1 MRCYD
6 VYGGENQI
14 FSVTSTINPFIIVPD
29 LTFLIW
35 KQKMKYTTTL
45 LSFLATKALGF
56 APPGHNVNKLQ
67 NQYTLR
73 AGKQQQQALFASV
86 DESEYDLS
94 LFSPCK
100 INLFLRIIQKRPDGF
115 HDLASL
121 FQTIGFGDMLHL
133 KLQDES
139 SESDTFE
146 CNMEGVPTDKSNLV
160 IRALDLVRTKTGNED
175 KFFKAN
181 LVKQVPAQA
190 GLGGGSG
197 NAAAAMWGA
206 NELLGKPANLEQ
218 LVEWSGDLGSDI
230 TFFLSEGTAYCTGR
244 GEIMTP
250 VDPLPDGTKVCIVKP
265 DIGLSTPEVFRALD
279 YDQLSTIDPEELLDT
294 FMSKG
299 AIDAGTAAYVNDL
312 EQPAFDC
319 LPELKRLKDEL
330 KQVEG
335 FDHVMMS
342 GSGTSIFCIGEPTNQ
357 EDFMKEF
364 DERKGINVF
373 PAEFTSRKEGQWFE
387 NKM

>member
-1 MRCYD
+1 MR
-6 VYGGENQI
+6 NI
-14 FSVTSTINPFIIVPD
+14 SIAAL
-29 LTFLIW
+29 LTF
-35 KQKMKYTTTL
+35 
-45 LSFLATKALGF
+45 ATSVAAF
-56 APPGHNVNKLQ
+56 APNINININSLSQLQ
-67 NQYTLR
+67 RQYIHRSSSTPQSLSS
-73 AGKQQQQALFASV
+73 SV

-100 INLFLRIIQKRPDGF
+100 INLFLRIIGKRPDGF

-121 FQTIGFGDMLHL
+121 FQTISFGDMLYLSL
-133 KLQDES
+133 KLDEDS
-139 SESDTFE
+139 SDADADADTFE

-160 IRALDLVRTKTGNED
+160 IRALDLVRSKTGNED

-206 NELLGKPANLEQ
+206 NELLGRPATLEQ

-250 VDPLPDGTKVCIVKP
+250 VAPLADGTKVCIVKP

-279 YDQLSTIDPEELLDT
+279 YDQLSTIDPEELLET
-294 FMSKG
+294 FMQKG
-299 AIDAGTAAYVNDL
+299 AVDAGADSYVNDL

-319 LPELKRLKDEL
+319 LPQLGALKAELKGVD
-330 KQVEG
+330 G

-342 GSGTSIFCIGEPTNQ
+342 GSGTSIFCIGEPT
-357 EDFMKEF
+357 DWDGFMKEF
-364 DERKGINVF
+364 GERDGLNVF
-373 PAEFTSRKEGQWFE
+373 SAEFTSRKEGVWFE
-387 NKM
+387 TKN

>member
-1 MRCYD
+1 
-6 VYGGENQI
+6 
-14 FSVTSTINPFIIVPD
+14 
-29 LTFLIW
+29 
-35 KQKMKYTTTL
+35 MKYFIPCVF
-45 LSFLATKALGF
+45 LSRMSVAMAF
-56 APPGHNVNKLQ
+56 APSANNLHSIIETSNRNT
-67 NQYTLR
+67 NME
-73 AGKQQQQALFASV
+73 LFSSAV

-100 INLFLRIIQKRPDGF
+100 INLFLRIIRKREDGF

-133 KLQDES
+133 KLDES
-139 SESDTFE
+139 GEKDTFE

-160 IRALDLVRTKTGNED
+160 IRALDLVRSKTGNED

-206 NELLGKPANLEQ
+206 NELLGNPATLEE

-250 VDPLPDGTKVCIVKP
+250 VDPLEDGTKVYIVKP
-265 DIGLSTPEVFRALD
+265 DIGLSTPEVFRALK
-279 YDQLSTIDPEELLDT
+279 YDLLSETDPEDILKT
-294 FMSKG
+294 FMEKG
-299 AIDAGTAAYVNDL
+299 AVDAGADAYVNDL

-319 LPELKRLKDEL
+319 LPQLGELKNDLK
-330 KQVEG
+330 KVEG

-342 GSGTSIFCIGEPTNQ
+342 GSGTSIFCIGEPSNK
-357 EDFMKEF
+357 EEFMKEF
-364 DERKGINVF
+364 GEREGVNVF
-373 PAEFTSRKEGQWFE
+373 PSEFISRKEGVWFE
-387 NKM
+387 PMN

>member
-1 MRCYD
+1 M
-6 VYGGENQI
+6 
-14 FSVTSTINPFIIVPD
+14 
-29 LTFLIW
+29 
-35 KQKMKYTTTL
+35 
-45 LSFLATKALGF
+45 
-56 APPGHNVNKLQ
+56 
-67 NQYTLR
+67 
-73 AGKQQQQALFASV
+73 

-100 INLFLRIIQKRPDGF
+100 INLFLRIIRKREDGF

-133 KLQDES
+133 KLDES
-139 SESDTFE
+139 GEKDTFE

-160 IRALDLVRTKTGNED
+160 IRALDLVRSKTGNED

-206 NELLGKPANLEQ
+206 NELLGNPATLEE

-250 VDPLPDGTKVCIVKP
+250 VDPLEDGTKVYIVKP
-265 DIGLSTPEVFRALD
+265 DIGLSTPEVFRALK
-279 YDQLSTIDPEELLDT
+279 YDLLSETDPEELLKT
-294 FMSKG
+294 FMEKG
-299 AIDAGTAAYVNDL
+299 AVDAGADAYVNDL

-319 LPELKRLKDEL
+319 LPQLGELKNDLTK
-330 KQVEG
+330 VEG

-342 GSGTSIFCIGEPTNQ
+342 GSGTSIFCIGEPSNK
-357 EDFMKEF
+357 EEFMKEF
-364 DERKGINVF
+364 GEREGVNVF
-373 PAEFTSRKEGQWFE
+373 PSEFISRKKGVWFE
-387 NKM
+387 PMN

>member
-1 MRCYD
+1 
-6 VYGGENQI
+6 
-14 FSVTSTINPFIIVPD
+14 
-29 LTFLIW
+29 
-35 KQKMKYTTTL
+35 MKYTTTL

-206 NELLGKPANLEQ
+206 NELLGKPATLEQ